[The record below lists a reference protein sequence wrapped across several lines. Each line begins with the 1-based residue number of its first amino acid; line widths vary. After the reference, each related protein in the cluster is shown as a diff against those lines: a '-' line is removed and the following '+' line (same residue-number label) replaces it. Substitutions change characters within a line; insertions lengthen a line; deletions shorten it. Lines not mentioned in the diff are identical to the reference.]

1 MREFQ
6 NIEKCVIFWKK
17 HDSKKGMHSYVSNV
31 GFNPNPSKK
40 AGFNEK
46 PRFL

>member
-1 MREFQ
+1 MRNFL
-6 NIEKCVIFWKK
+6 KK
-17 HDSKKGMHSYVSNV
+17 HDFEKGMHSYLSNV
-31 GFNPNPSKK
+31 GFDRNPSKK